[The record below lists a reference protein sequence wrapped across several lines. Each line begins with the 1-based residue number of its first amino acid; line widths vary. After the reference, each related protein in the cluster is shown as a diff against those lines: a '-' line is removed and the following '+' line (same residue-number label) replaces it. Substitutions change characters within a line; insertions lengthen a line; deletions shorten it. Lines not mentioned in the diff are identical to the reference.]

1 MSDTVSGGAGADTTG
16 QATIGGGAEGRDT
29 IALAGSMDTLYVPH
43 RQPLTDEMVYTPH
56 GTQEGRMTAQAM
68 TQEEEE
74 AAAKA
79 ATVSGASSTDGGSGG
94 GTSTARSQSTGTG
107 SASVTGGRSS

>member
-43 RQPLTDEMVYTPH
+43 RQALTDEMVYTPH
-56 GTQEGRMTAQAM
+56 GTQEARMTAQAI

-79 ATVSGASSTDGGSGG
+79 ASVDGGSSG
-94 GTSTARSQSTGTG
+94 GTSTVSGQRSSTVTG
-107 SASVTGGRSS
+107 AASATGGRSSG

>member
-43 RQPLTDEMVYTPH
+43 REPLTDEMVYTPH
-56 GTQEGRMTAQAM
+56 GTQEARMTAQAK

-74 AAAKA
+74 AEAKA
-79 ATVSGASSTDGGSGG
+79 ASVDGGSSG
-94 GTSTARSQSTGTG
+94 GTSTTRSQSSSTVTG
-107 SASVTGGRSS
+107 SSSSTGGRSSG